1 MKKILII
8 LLLFTFISL
17 TFKGFTIKA
26 ISRDY
31 DKYIL
36 KLDFIDEDN
45 LPFNFRKTTDL
56 KRLENSNLD
65 LVGLNKL
72 NISGSSEFTKLSL
85 EALKRNIDSDFPIT
99 VVDLRAEP
107 HGFINGNA
115 VNWLVNTEEIDEN
128 HKISLEQVT
137 EIENKLLASIPL
149 NKSISLLKTK
159 NDNKINLIPTLVEN
173 EINLTKSANLNYFR
187 IPVIDNKRP
196 TDDMVDRFITFIN
209 DLPTDY
215 WIHFHCDMGD
225 GRTTTFMS
233 MFDMIRNSNNIEFNN
248 ILKRQ
253 AILGNIN
260 LDIFDEREPRL
271 LFLKNFYQYTRD
283 NKDNFKTLWSEWIK
297 EKNIEPYP
305 QK

>member
-8 LLLFTFISL
+8 LILFTFISL
-17 TFKGFTIKA
+17 TFNEFTIKA

-72 NISGSSEFTKLSL
+72 NISGSAEFTKLSL

-115 VNWLVNTEEIDEN
+115 VSWLVNTEEFDEN
-128 HKISLEQVT
+128 HEISLEQVT

-173 EINLTKSANLNYFR
+173 EMNLTKSANLNYFR

-196 TDDMVDRFITFIN
+196 TDDMVDRFIIFIN
-209 DLPTDY
+209 DLPKDY

-233 MFDMIRNSNNIEFNN
+233 MFDMMRNSNNIEFNN

-260 LDIFDEREPRL
+260 LDIFDEKEPRL

>member
-72 NISGSSEFTKLSL
+72 NISGSAKFTKLSL

-159 NDNKINLIPTLVEN
+159 NDNKINLIPTLIEN

-209 DLPTDY
+209 DLPKDY

-233 MFDMIRNSNNIEFNN
+233 MFDMMRNSNNIEFNN

>member
-72 NISGSSEFTKLSL
+72 NISGSAEFTKLSL

-159 NDNKINLIPTLVEN
+159 NDNKINLIPTLVKN

-209 DLPTDY
+209 DLPKDY

-233 MFDMIRNSNNIEFNN
+233 MFDIMRNSNNIEFNN

>member
-72 NISGSSEFTKLSL
+72 NISGSAEFTKLSL

-115 VNWLVNTEEIDEN
+115 VNWLINTEEINEN

-137 EIENKLLASIPL
+137 EIEDKLLASIPL

-159 NDNKINLIPTLVEN
+159 NDNKINLIPTLVKN

-209 DLPTDY
+209 DLPKDY

-233 MFDMIRNSNNIEFNN
+233 MFDIMRNSNNIEFNN

>member
-209 DLPTDY
+209 DLPKDY